1 MTLDR
6 FDLYERCTQSPA
18 DMARVLDAIHGNNPR
33 ALAEDFSG
41 TAATA
46 RAWLTI
52 ANTPRRTAVATDL
65 DPLALNHH
73 GPAKGLTLRRAD
85 VTKAP
90 LSPRADIIFV
100 GNFSIC
106 ELHTTAALN
115 AYISRAAARL
125 KPGGVL
131 VCDLYDGPG
140 ALSVSSSRRTLPGP
154 RASRIT
160 YTWHQRSAN
169 RATRRVVNEID
180 FTVTRRGT
188 RATLKAAFRY
198 DWKLWA
204 HAALARAFRAAGLAP
219 QLFPPMLDAL
229 DSDGNGYIAPV
240 RRADLPKDAVF
251 LVCGRKPRA
260 TT

>member
-1 MTLDR
+1 MTLNR

-18 DMARVLDAIHGNNPR
+18 DMARVLDAIHGNTPR

-46 RAWLTI
+46 RAWLTLSQS
-52 ANTPRRTAVATDL
+52 PSRSAVATDL
-65 DPLALNHH
+65 DPLALHHH
-73 GPAKGLTLRRAD
+73 GPANGLTLRRAD
-85 VTKAP
+85 VTTAP

-115 AYISRAAARL
+115 AYIARAAARL

-140 ALSVSSSRRTLPGP
+140 ALRVSSSRRTIPGP
-154 RASRIT
+154 RSSRIT

-180 FTVTRRGT
+180 FTVTRRAT

-198 DWKLWA
+198 DWKLWS
-204 HAALARAFRAAGLAP
+204 HTALARAMRAAGLAT
-219 QLFPPMLDAL
+219 QLFSPTLDAL
-229 DSDGNGYIAPV
+229 DSDGNGYISPV
-240 RRADLPKDAVF
+240 RRAELPKDAVF
-251 LVCGRKPRA
+251 LVCGRKPR
-260 TT
+260 TTR